1 MRDNKTCTK
10 CGRDKSHSTCP
21 AAEKECFNC
30 RKIGHFRAQC
40 FSRKPDSRSKQV
52 KAAGLHGGSMT
63 NDFQQ
68 DSVDSSDSDPEFYK
82 CVSEKLGIRAV
93 KGQNTSNILLPVYI
107 CGTKII
113 VDPDT
118 GADVDLIS
126 VKDFKKIHE
135 ENPEIKKQ
143 TKKPKQK
150 IYALNGEE
158 LHGSHSYN

>member
-21 AAEKECFNC
+21 APEKECFNC

-52 KAAGLHGGSMT
+52 AAGLHGGSMM

-68 DSVDSSDSDPEFYK
+68 DSVDSSESDPEFYK

-93 KGQNTSNILLPVYI
+93 KVQNTSNILLPVYI

-118 GADVDLIS
+118 DADVDLIS

-143 TKKPKQK
+143 IKKPKQK
-150 IYALNGEE
+150 I
-158 LHGSHSYN
+158 